1 MRFTS
6 LAFAAL
12 LLAAVP
18 AAADHGRKNIAE
30 TLPATAAD
38 GIEIEFPVGD
48 LRIETAASAAE
59 DTVRVDLRVTCDR
72 WFRSCADRLE
82 DVRLESHLSGDVL
95 RIAIRGYGKGK
106 SDLEVDG
113 TITIP
118 AARQLSVEMGVGDLQ
133 ISGVS
138 KGLDVDLGVGEVRVR
153 MPAAAVRSV
162 TMDAGVGDTSL
173 RLPSGHAAES
183 RSFVTSETDWEDGRG
198 EARVSVDVGVGDAVI
213 TLE

>member
-1 MRFTS
+1 MRSTS
-6 LAFAAL
+6 LACAAL

-30 TLPATAAD
+30 TLPAAHAD
-38 GIEIEFPVGD
+38 SIQIDFPVGD

-72 WFRSCADRLE
+72 WFRSCDDRLE
-82 DVRLESHLSGDVL
+82 DVRLESELAGDVL

-118 AARQLSVEMGVGDLQ
+118 AARRLGVDMGVGDLN

-162 TMDAGVGDTSL
+162 TIDAGVGDTSL
-173 RLPSGHAAES
+173 RLPSGRAAQT
-183 RSFVTSETDWEDGRG
+183 RSFVASETDWDGGRG
-198 EARVSVDVGVGDAVI
+198 EARVSVDVGVGDAVV